1 MQADIKILPPLYEL
15 TKLIHWKLLS
25 CSNLNKI
32 LSRWDS
38 FQFEL
43 FYKRYYKYF
52 VHQKMLSDLMPL
64 CMKLIHQRQFKFR
77 LLDWHHLVLRQTL
90 SVLNFPAGLILYYHI
105 VLSTVCFCHE
115 PRNST
120 PRIRPHHNPPLSH
133 HPLSLKSIFDS
144 WKSMCV
150 EV

>member
-1 MQADIKILPPLYEL
+1 MRLVSIWIVLQTI
-15 TKLIHWKLLS
+15 
-25 CSNLNKI
+25 
-32 LSRWDS
+32 
-38 FQFEL
+38 
-43 FYKRYYKYF
+43 YKYF

-105 VLSTVCFCHE
+105 VLSTVCFCHD

-120 PRIRPHHNPPLSH
+120 PRIRPHHNPPPAFIKIRLWFLKVRVKRSLGPSH
-133 HPLSLKSIFDS
+133 RPPVNHFGERKGNASNL
-144 WKSMCV
+144 
-150 EV
+150 